1 MYATVSLLIII
12 INQVSDALQKTPF
25 DARTAVPM
33 VEISPLAGP
42 FLAADRVHGGSGVLD
57 VLVTLDRDVGS
68 PTTTKPVW

>member
-1 MYATVSLLIII
+1 MKIWPSNNFKPRNFNNLTIQIVSNL
-12 INQVSDALQKTPF
+12 
-25 DARTAVPM
+25 
-33 VEISPLAGP
+33 EISPLAGP